1 MKSKKRLLC
10 SCCQPWLLRVL
21 LCYCVTMVWTT
32 FSHATDPTR
41 EELDFFENDIRPL
54 LAKHC
59 YSCHGNNGKH
69 EGELRVNGRAAILQG
84 GASGPA
90 VVLGKPKESLLIEA
104 VHYRDLQMPPN
115 GKLPDTEIAK
125 LVKWVELGL
134 PWPKE
139 ENPDAPVEETGKN
152 FSINPTQRDHWA
164 FRPIVAPAVPV
175 VDDPDW
181 SGDAID
187 RFLYAAMRQ
196 QDLKPNGLAD
206 RAMLLRRV
214 TYDLTG
220 LPPSPEEL
228 QQFLAS
234 DHTSA
239 WEKVIDRL
247 LASPHYG
254 ERWGRHWLDVV
265 RYADTAGDASDYP
278 LPDAYKYRN
287 YVIQSI
293 AEDKPYDQFLREQYA
308 GDLLAKDAPPE
319 KYEELTTATTYLAL
333 ARRFGYNDTNFAYFH
348 LTIHDLIDNMGQSV
362 LGLSIGCARCHDHKF
377 EPVSASDY
385 YALYGIFSST
395 KFTFAGAE
403 EVRYP
408 KDLVPLVPVAEAARR
423 KAARDDEVAQIDRSL
438 QEKSLPALNLEGSFE
453 VGRTLPPLWKSD
465 TVATLVATSQSPFQN
480 VLPAGSQVVE
490 LPNVAG
496 NLGFRRPM
504 PLQTPQTLE
513 ILHVNL
519 DFRNVSVAA
528 GGDGRYRICLDNQSN
543 FSPAVELFVNGGAI
557 AARDGDGW
565 RELAPLEVGT
575 WYNLQFAVNWQ
586 AKTFSGTI
594 SHETRSWTFADI
606 PLNPSWDGTAD
617 SLVIDGHGTDITQV
631 RPGRQFDNIAVGTV
645 PFPAADQV
653 TGVTLAAM
661 QEQLTGLRAEY
672 EQVKKRKE
680 TLVAEIL
687 YPTAYAVSD
696 GVPANAR
703 LQFRGEPTRLGDEV
717 SRGFLEILGG
727 EKLSPDVKESGRRQL
742 AQWLTSPDN
751 PLTARVMVNRVWL
764 HHFGRGIVPTPND
777 FGVRGEPPTHPELL
791 DYLAMGFMKN
801 GWSLKALHREIL
813 LSRAYQLSSSADSVS
828 RQTDPTNRWLWRF
841 QRRRLQAEE
850 LRDSL
855 LLMSGD
861 LDLTPGGPHPF
872 PPIPSWGFSQHN
884 PFDVNYDSR
893 KRSLYL
899 MTQRIKRNPFL
910 ALFDGA
916 DPNSSTGKRES
927 TTTPSQA
934 LFLMNDP
941 FVHQQTIKM
950 AQGLLEKNLDQIECL
965 KQLLIIAYSRPAT
978 EFELSNARKFLDR
991 YGAELPAGSDRNALS
1006 LAAYARAM
1014 LSSNEFLFVD

>member
-1 MKSKKRLLC
+1 MKSTKRLPLSLC
-10 SCCQPWLLRVL
+10 ALWILRGV
-21 LCYCVTMVWTT
+21 LCYCIAFSCTT
-32 FSHATDPTR
+32 FSQAAEPTR

-59 YSCHGNNGKH
+59 FSCHGDNGKH
-69 EGELRVNGRAAILQG
+69 EGELRLNSRPALLQG

-90 VVLGKPKESLLIEA
+90 AVPGKPKESLLIEA

-115 GKLPDTEIAK
+115 GKLPDAEVAK

-134 PWPKE
+134 PWPKG
-139 ENPDAPVEETGKN
+139 ENPDKPVEVAGKK
-152 FSINPTQRDHWA
+152 FSISETQRAHWA
-164 FRPIVAPAVPV
+164 FQPIAAPVVSV

-181 SGDAID
+181 SGNSID
-187 RFLYAAMRQ
+187 RFLYAAMKKQ
-196 QDLKPNGLAD
+196 NLQPNGLAD
-206 RAMLLRRV
+206 RSTLLRRV

-228 QQFLAS
+228 KEFLAS

-239 WEKVIDRL
+239 WEKVVERL
-247 LASPHYG
+247 LASPQYG

-293 AEDKPYDQFLREQYA
+293 AEDKPYDQFLREQFA

-319 KYEELTTATTYLAL
+319 KFEGLTTATTYLAL

-348 LTIHDLIDNMGQSV
+348 LTIHDLVDNMGQAV
-362 LGLSIGCARCHDHKF
+362 LGLSVGCARCHDHKF
-377 EPVSASDY
+377 EPVTASDY

-403 EVRYP
+403 EVRFP
-408 KDLVPLVPVAEAARR
+408 KDLIPLVPAAEAARR
-423 KAARDDEVAQIDRSL
+423 KAARDDEVAAIDRSL
-438 QEKSLPALNLEGSFE
+438 RDKSLPALNLEGSFE
-453 VGRTLPPLWKSD
+453 VGKTLPPLWKSD
-465 TVATLVATSQSPFQN
+465 SVAALVATSQSPFQN
-480 VLPAGSQVVE
+480 VLPAGSQVIE

-504 PLQTPQTLE
+504 PLQTPQTME

-528 GGDGRYRICLDNQSN
+528 GGEGRYRICLDNQSN
-543 FSPAVELFVNGGAI
+543 FSPAVELFVNGAAI
-557 AARDGDGW
+557 ATRNGDAW

-586 AKTFSGTI
+586 SKTFSGTI
-594 SHETRSWTFADI
+594 SNATRSWTFADI

-617 SLVIDGHGTDITQV
+617 SLVIDGHATDVTLV
-631 RPGRQFDNIAVGTV
+631 RPSRQFDNIAISTV
-645 PFPAADQV
+645 PFPGPGHV
-653 TGVTLAAM
+653 TDLTLVAL
-661 QEQLTGLRAEY
+661 QEQLTGLQAEY
-672 EQVKKRKE
+672 EQAKKRKE
-680 TLVAEIL
+680 SLAAQIL

-696 GVPANAR
+696 GVPANTR

-727 EKLSPDVKESGRRQL
+727 EKLSPEIKESGRRQL
-742 AQWLTSPDN
+742 AQWLTSPSN

-791 DYLAMGFMKN
+791 DYLATGFMKN

-828 RQTDPTNRWLWRF
+828 QQSDSTNRWLWRF
-841 QRRRLQAEE
+841 QRRRLDAEE

-855 LLMSGD
+855 LLFSGD
-861 LDLTPGGPHPF
+861 LDLTPGGQHPF

-884 PFDVNYDSR
+884 PFDATYESR

-899 MTQRIKRNPFL
+899 MTQRIKRHPFL

-941 FVHQQTIKM
+941 FVHQQTIKI
-950 AQGLLEKNLDQIECL
+950 AQRLLEKNPDQIECV
-965 KQLLIIAYSRPAT
+965 KQLLILAYSRPAT
-978 EFELSNARKFLDR
+978 EIELSNARSFLER
-991 YGAELPAGSDRNALS
+991 YGAELPAGSDRAALS
-1006 LAAYARAM
+1006 LAAYARSM